1 MEFPRHL
8 HKPGGLYVVPE
19 NAGEYEQLKARGWLD
34 LPPAHVEQ
42 PTPVLMHVALN
53 EPVNATPI
61 DVDQHDSGAPSL
73 VAHLNATDAAKVI
86 EAADAEQ
93 LAAIRAEETAG
104 KARKGVLALID
115 VREADLL
122 DD

>member
-61 DVDQHDSGAPSL
+61 DVD
-73 VAHLNATDAAKVI
+73 
-86 EAADAEQ
+86 EAEPADDPEQ
-93 LAAIRAEETAG
+93 PKRRG
-104 KARKGVLALID
+104 RKPKD
-115 VREADLL
+115 E
-122 DD
+122 